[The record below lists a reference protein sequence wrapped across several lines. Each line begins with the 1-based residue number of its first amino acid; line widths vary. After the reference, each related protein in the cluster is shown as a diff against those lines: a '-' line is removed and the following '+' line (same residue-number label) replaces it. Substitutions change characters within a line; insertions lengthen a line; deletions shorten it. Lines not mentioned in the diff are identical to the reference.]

1 MLIPL
6 RTDSPL
12 RSTPWVNWA
21 LILANVIVFGVTT
34 KWPELKLSYELNPV
48 HPHLLNYFTY
58 QFLHENIPHIL
69 FNMLFLYVFGNN
81 VNDRMGNLGYLAFY
95 LAGGVFSGIAYVF
108 FEKANILGASGAIA
122 AVIGAYLVLLPRSH
136 ITIVYLIFF
145 IGVAEIPSI
154 WLILGYFVL
163 QDAAMQ
169 FFHTA
174 SGSSDNVAHVAHL
187 GGTLFGL
194 TVCMLMLSVHL
205 LPRDQF
211 DVLALLQRWNKRRQY
226 QDLVRKGYDPFA
238 YTPPR
243 RTAPDPNVDRIHD
256 LRADISE
263 LLAAHKVEDAAR
275 QYINLQEIDS
285 RQVLSRQNQLDV
297 ANQLYSDRRYP
308 EAAKAYEL
316 FVQHYPKYESLEH
329 VRLMMGILYARYLGR
344 FDAAREQL
352 NLSLERLHTERE
364 RDMAKAELERIGPP
378 PMPPPI
384 LDPGVPPGSV
394 PPAGSANPA

>member
-21 LILANVIVFGVTT
+21 LIAANVIIFGITS
-34 KWPELKLSYELNPV
+34 KWPQAANGFDLSPT

-58 QFLHENIPHIL
+58 QFLHANIPHVL

-81 VNDRMGNLGYLAFY
+81 VNDRMGNFGYLAFY
-95 LAGGVFSGIAYVF
+95 LAGGVFAGISYVC
-108 FEKANILGASGAIA
+108 FEKNDIVGASGAIA

-136 ITIVYLIFF
+136 ITIIYLLFF
-145 IGVAEIPSI
+145 IGMAEIPSI

-163 QDAAMQ
+163 QDVAMQ
-169 FFHTA
+169 IFH
-174 SGSSDNVAHVAHL
+174 SSMGAGDNVAHIAHI

-194 TVCMLMLSVHL
+194 TVCMFMLSVHL

-226 QDLVRKGYDPFA
+226 QELVRQGYDPFA
-238 YTPPR
+238 YVPPKR
-243 RTAPDPNVDRIHD
+243 VEPDPNLDHIQD
-256 LRADISE
+256 LKADIGE
-263 LLAAHKVEDAAR
+263 LIAEHNIKAAAR
-275 QYINLQEIDS
+275 KYVDLHDIDS

-297 ANQLYSDRRYP
+297 ANQLYSDGQYP
-308 EAAKAYEL
+308 IAARAYEL
-316 FVQHYPKYESLEH
+316 FIQHYPKYENLEH
-329 VRLMMGILYARYLGR
+329 VRLMLGMLYGRYLGR

-352 NLSLERLHTERE
+352 KLALERLHNERE
-364 RDMAKAELERIGPP
+364 RDIARAELERIGPP
-378 PMPPPI
+378 PAPP
-384 LDPGVPPGSV
+384 V
-394 PPAGSANPA
+394 PPAGGTPSAA

>member
-21 LILANVIVFGVTT
+21 LIFINVAIFGVTA
-34 KWPELKLSYELNPV
+34 KWPQIADRYVLSPM

-58 QFLHENIPHIL
+58 QFLHASIPHVL

-108 FEKANILGASGAIA
+108 FEKSNILGASGAIA

-136 ITIVYLIFF
+136 ITIIYLIFF

-163 QDAAMQ
+163 QDVAAQ
-169 FFHTA
+169 VFHN
-174 SGSSDNVAHVAHL
+174 SINGGDNVAHVAHL

-194 TVCMLMLSVHL
+194 TVCMFMLAVHL

-238 YTPPR
+238 YTPPQR
-243 RTAPDPNVDRIHD
+243 MMPDPNLDRIHD
-256 LRADISE
+256 LKADISE
-263 LLAAHKVEDAAR
+263 LLAQHNVEEAAR
-275 QYINLQEIDS
+275 QYLLLQEIDS
-285 RQVLSRQNQLDV
+285 RQVLAKQNQLDI
-297 ANQLYSDRRYP
+297 ANQLYSDSQYP
-308 EAAKAYEL
+308 VAAKAYEL
-316 FVQHYPKYESLEH
+316 FIQHYPKYESLEH
-329 VRLMMGILYARYLGR
+329 VRLMLGMLYARYLGR
-344 FDAAREQL
+344 YDAAREQL
-352 NLSLERLHTERE
+352 KLALDRLHNERE
-364 RDMAKAELERIGPP
+364 RELASSELERIGPP
-378 PMPPPI
+378 PAPPPGGA
-384 LDPGVPPGSV
+384 PTPV
-394 PPAGSANPA
+394 